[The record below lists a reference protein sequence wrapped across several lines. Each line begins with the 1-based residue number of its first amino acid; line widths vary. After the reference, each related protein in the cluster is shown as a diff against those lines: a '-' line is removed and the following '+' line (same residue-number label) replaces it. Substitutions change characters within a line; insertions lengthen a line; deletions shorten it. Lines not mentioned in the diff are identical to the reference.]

1 MVVLLQ
7 TDFCPFCH
15 ASAYMK
21 SQFSI
26 RGMVWV
32 YINNSSLTIYIFI
45 DIHADS
51 DAEFKF
57 LLLGLRTKRTMIRMG
72 QDF

>member
-1 MVVLLQ
+1 MSV
-7 TDFCPFCH
+7 
-15 ASAYMK
+15 YMK

-45 DIHADS
+45 DIHTDS

-57 LLLGLRTKRTMIRMG
+57 LPYGTADKKDNNPDGLGLLILG
-72 QDF
+72 GI